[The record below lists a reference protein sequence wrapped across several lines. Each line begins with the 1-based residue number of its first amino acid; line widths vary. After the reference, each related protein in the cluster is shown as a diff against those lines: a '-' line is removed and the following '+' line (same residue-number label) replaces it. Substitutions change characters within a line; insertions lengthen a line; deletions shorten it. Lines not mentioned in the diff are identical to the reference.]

1 MSSFKQKYQ
10 IDSMDCGPACL
21 CMIAK
26 YYGRNYSLSYFRDRS
41 FITREGV
48 NMRGLSIVAEETG
61 FRTLCARITEEQL
74 AEEIPLPCILHW
86 NGNHYVVCYGVKG
99 KGENRKYYICDPDIG
114 KLTYTSKEL
123 YKHWI
128 SGRLDGEDVGVA
140 MQVEPSA
147 EFYTKQATRDD
158 RHCGYRFFLRYIMPH
173 KWKIVQLLLGTIV
186 IMVLSYFLPF
196 ISQSIVDIGVM
207 GCDLNFI
214 MLMTFVQLIIS
225 VSQTGIVFL
234 QSWVSLHM
242 NTIINIHLI
251 SDYLRKLANMPLPFF
266 EIRSM
271 GDILQRIDDHSRIKN
286 FLMND
291 MINIVFSIGTFVT
304 FFLVLAFF
312 NWRILVIFMTG
323 NILYITWVLF
333 FMKYRRE
340 IDNKSFKQSAALQ
353 NNMVQFIQGMQEIK
367 LNNIEKQKCWEWK
380 HLQARFYRLNRRAMM
395 IGQIQSVGSMAF
407 STTTNIFLTYM
418 TARMVV
424 TGEMTF
430 GMMTSLAFIIGQVA
444 GPMGSFIGFALDYQD
459 AKISLERLS
468 DIHAQEGEHKENTR
482 TIMELP
488 EKNDITVDSLKFS
501 YSGSVENLVL
511 KDISLH
517 IPQNKVTAIVGKSG
531 CGKTTLIKVLQGFYS
546 PTEGVIKVGDV
557 SLEDINKHV
566 WRERVGS
573 VMQNGYIFSD
583 SIANNVVVYG
593 KMDKQRLDDAI
604 EKVNMMEFVNSLPH
618 GYSTKI
624 GNEGLQLSQGQR
636 QRILL
641 ARVLYKNPEY
651 IFLDEA
657 TNALDTQNEFKIMR
671 NIRSSFNG
679 HTTVIVAHRL
689 STIRNA
695 DNIIVMDDGRIV
707 EQGTHDY
714 LLSIRGHYFNL
725 IQSQLNQ
732 IQ

>member
-1 MSSFKQKYQ
+1 MFHFEQKYQ

-26 YYGRNYSLSYFRDRS
+26 HYGRNYSLSYFRDRS

-48 NMRGLSIVAEETG
+48 NMRGLSIAAEETG
-61 FRTLCARITEEQL
+61 LRTLCARITEDQL
-74 AEEIPLPCILHW
+74 AEEMPLPCILHW
-86 NGNHYVVCYGVKG
+86 NGNHYVVCYRVKG
-99 KGENRKYYICDPDIG
+99 KGKNRKYYICDPDMG
-114 KLTYTSKEL
+114 KLTYSSKEL

-128 SGRLDGEDVGVA
+128 SGKLDGEDVGVA
-140 MQVEPSA
+140 MQIEPSA
-147 EFYTKQATRDD
+147 EFYAKQATRDD
-158 RHCGYRFFLRYIMPH
+158 KHCSYRFFLRYIMPH
-173 KWKIVQLLLGTIV
+173 KWKVVQLLLGTIV

-196 ISQSIVDIGVM
+196 ISQSVVDIGVM
-207 GCDLNFI
+207 GRDLNFI
-214 MLMTFVQLIIS
+214 MLMTFVQLVIS
-225 VSQTGIVFL
+225 VSQTAIVFL

-271 GDILQRIDDHSRIKN
+271 GDILQRIGDHSRIKN

-304 FFLVLAFF
+304 FFIVLAFF
-312 NWRILVIFMTG
+312 NWRILVIFMVG
-323 NILYITWVLF
+323 NILYITWVLS

-367 LNNIEKQKCWEWK
+367 LNNIEKQKCWEWE
-380 HLQARFYRLNRRAMM
+380 HLQARFYRLSRRAMM

-468 DIHAQEGEHKENTR
+468 DIHAQEGEHKETTK

-488 EKNDITVDSLKFS
+488 EKNDITVDKLKFS
-501 YSGSVENLVL
+501 YSGSLENLVL
-511 KDISLH
+511 KDISMH

-557 SLEDINKHV
+557 SLENVNKHV

-604 EKVNMMEFVNSLPH
+604 EKVNMMEFVKSLPH

-624 GNEGLQLSQGQR
+624 GNDGLQLSQGQR

-657 TNALDTQNEFKIMR
+657 TNALDTQNEFEIMR
-671 NIRSSFNG
+671 NIRSSFDG

-695 DNIIVMDDGRIV
+695 DNIIVMDDGCIV